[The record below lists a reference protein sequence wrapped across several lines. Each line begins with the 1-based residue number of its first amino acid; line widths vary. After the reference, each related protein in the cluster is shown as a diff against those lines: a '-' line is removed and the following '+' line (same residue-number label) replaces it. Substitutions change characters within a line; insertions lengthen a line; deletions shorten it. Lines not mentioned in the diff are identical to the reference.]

1 MSKITLLL
9 LLMFCVVS
17 QSKGQYQLQIQL
29 KAQSENIDLSE
40 YPYFKANFRVLNA
53 GQPIE
58 VQLQDVFISEGAFA
72 IIPEELSP
80 LINGWQEVKWYTK
93 KSDPSDTLIRS
104 ILMTK
109 IDSKVVQA
117 LLFGV
122 LRPFHNIIITDENSI
137 QIRDVKE
144 GHWSQVQ
151 PGNSIPIQVR
161 IRFSLLNEKKQ
172 PISMKLDSIT
182 TNTDIFRLK
191 WLASD
196 SDPDHSEPPR
206 LVMSGS
212 SYWVNIYFEPKE
224 NRYYHDV
231 MTVHYQGGLK
241 KHLPLYGN
249 SFKLDGKTLIEMTE
263 PPEGSKFTPCQTV
276 FIRWKGHAV
285 NLPTEIS
292 YTTNNGFTWTTIDN
306 VKGNEY
312 LWTVPDIETENLKLR
327 IKQNFKQADEYL
339 LSEDLQTIF
348 SVGYDTEGTKLTSS
362 NISGKLLT
370 WDLTQ
375 AGQPTIINR
384 AYIGEPEQPTQYYSF
399 GLVYNNTKTEY
410 IVGFR
415 SLSIPF
421 IQRRDTLAFFKI
433 NEETAYRKIQLP
445 PDFISGKL
453 ITNKT
458 YDVLAVLP
466 FTGTEMLLYSSVN
479 GTFLRSVQFEA
490 PLMDFAFN
498 SNGTGIALLFNNQIR
513 IVDLNNYNIID
524 EINFDY
530 FLNSVSISMSPDG
543 RLIGLGNKSDGNG
556 LKTDIFV
563 IDLQTKEIAKV
574 YGPSIGDP
582 IRIYFN
588 PTSTSLIVGS
598 TQDKQIAFY
607 DLTQSKKA
615 ETLFGHYDV
624 MTDMQIA
631 PNGHSLASTATS
643 RDNLMYRVFTYP
655 EEFITGNMIIRKQVL
670 TNDTV
675 RIPFAYLG
683 TQNQHLITQICNPT
697 DAMIILSEGFF
708 EYRNNLNL
716 AVDWMRDTLFPG
728 ECLEI
733 GVNFNPI
740 DTGVIKDDLIFKTC
754 NTYLRIPF
762 STYSYPRNVTYFNK
776 PFEMGEVCIGDTVI
790 YKRELFRNDDPV
802 PLLVNFSATEP
813 ISNKEFKD
821 ETFTKDTLI
830 PPGGSYFAKIKFTPL
845 ELGLREAAIAVYHS
859 NQSKIK
865 ILNEVRGVGIG
876 SFIESSHN
884 KLLFIPEIDTRE
896 LRLHNVGKTDI
907 VFDGFNVVPAGLY
920 QVLTPTPFTLKP
932 DETAIIEIIKLTEI
946 AGNASLVID
955 ANPCLIQKFIPLG
968 PYTSSAIL
976 SLPIVEVE
984 ATDTNVEIPITVS
997 ITELESYKGIRTF
1010 EGEFEVH
1017 AGLFLPLEV
1026 KSEWGDAIL
1035 IRNSIQGNIRTV
1047 GFRIDGDFPTYGIL
1061 GVVKG
1066 VAGIAE
1072 TDRSDLVFT
1081 DGRSFF
1087 GSSTKLTTE
1096 SGELHIIGLCEDRR
1110 ILRSYD
1116 NLSNITINPN
1126 PANSLIQLDFYTN
1139 FSDNADIEIAD
1150 FMGNVSKRIA
1160 GVSVSEGLNTVN
1172 FDVSQISSG
1181 LYTIR
1186 VISNNIISTQSL
1198 IISR

>member
-1 MSKITLLL
+1 
-9 LLMFCVVS
+9 MFCIVS

-53 GQPIE
+53 GQPVE
-58 VQLQDVFISEGAFA
+58 VQLADVFISEGAFA

-93 KSDPSDTLIRS
+93 KSDPDDTLIFS
-104 ILMTK
+104 TLMVK
-109 IDSKVVQA
+109 IDSKLVQG

-122 LRPFHNIIITDENSI
+122 YDLFHNVIITNENSI

-144 GHWSQVQ
+144 GYWSIVQ

-161 IRFSLLNEKKQ
+161 IRFSLLDENKR
-172 PISMKLDSIT
+172 PIRMKLDSIT
-182 TNTDIFRLK
+182 TNTDIFKLK
-191 WLASD
+191 WLGSD
-196 SDPDHSEPPR
+196 SDPDFSEPPR

-231 MTVHYQGGLK
+231 MTIHYQGGLK

-249 SFKLDGKTLIEMTE
+249 SFKLDGQTLIELTE
-263 PPEGSKFTPCQTV
+263 PPDGSKFTPCQTV
-276 FIRWKGHAV
+276 FIRWKGHSV

-292 YTTNNGFTWTTIDN
+292 YTTNDGFTWTTIDN
-306 VKGNEY
+306 VMGNEY
-312 LWTVPDIETENLKLR
+312 LWTVPDIETERLRLR
-327 IKQNFKQADEYL
+327 IKQNFKQADEYI
-339 LSEDLQTIF
+339 LSEDNRPVF

-362 NISGKLLT
+362 NITGKLLT
-370 WDLTQ
+370 WDLTKP
-375 AGQPTIINR
+375 GQPTIMNR
-384 AYIGEPEQPTQYYSF
+384 AYIGESDESQQFYSF

-410 IVGFR
+410 IVGYR
-415 SLSIPF
+415 SWSIPF
-421 IQRRDTLAFFKI
+421 IQRRDSLAFFKMG
-433 NEETAYRKIQLP
+433 EQSAYRKIQLP
-445 PDFISGKL
+445 TDFISKKI
-453 ITNKT
+453 ITNIT
-458 YDVLAVLP
+458 YNIIAVLP
-466 FTGTEMLLYSSVN
+466 LNGTEMLLYSSID
-479 GTFLRSVQFEA
+479 GTFLRSVKFDA
-490 PLMDFAFN
+490 PLMDFAYN
-498 SNGTGIALLFNNQIR
+498 GDGTGIALLFNNQIK
-513 IVDLNNYNIID
+513 IVELSNYNVID
-524 EINFDY
+524 EISFDY
-530 FLNSVSISMSPDG
+530 FLNSVAISMSPDG

-607 DLTQSKKA
+607 DLTQTKKA
-615 ETLFGHYDV
+615 ETLFGHFDE
-624 MTDMQIA
+624 MTDMQIS

-655 EEFITGNMIIRKQVL
+655 EEFITGNMIIRKQEL

-675 RIPFAYLG
+675 RIPFAFLG
-683 TQNQHLITQICNPT
+683 TENQHVITQICNPT
-697 DAMIILSEGFF
+697 DVMIILSEGFF
-708 EYRNNLNL
+708 EYKSHLNL
-716 AVDWMRDTLFPG
+716 EFDWMRDTLFPG

-733 GVNFNPI
+733 VVNFNPL
-740 DTGVIKDDLIFKTC
+740 DTGVIRDNLIFKTC
-754 NTYLRIPF
+754 NTYIRVPF

-790 YKRELFRNDDPV
+790 YQRELFRNDDPV
-802 PLLVNFSATEP
+802 PLFVNFSATEP
-813 ISNKEFKD
+813 IANKEFKD
-821 ETFTKDTLI
+821 ETFVKDTLI
-830 PPGGSYFAKIKFTPL
+830 PPGGSYFAKIRFTPL
-845 ELGLREAAIAVYHS
+845 ELGLREAEIAVYHS

-865 ILNEVRGVGIG
+865 ILNEVRGIGIG
-876 SFIESSHN
+876 SFIETSHT

-907 VFDGFNVVPAGLY
+907 VFDGFDVVPVGLY

-932 DETAIIEIIKLTEI
+932 DETAIIEITKLTEI
-946 AGNASLVID
+946 AGNASLIID
-955 ANPCLIQKFIPLG
+955 ANPCLIQRFIPLG
-968 PYTSSAIL
+968 PYTSSVIL

-984 ATDTNVEIPITVS
+984 ATDTDVEIPITVS
-997 ITELESYKGIRTF
+997 ITEQESYKGIRNF

-1026 KSEWGDAIL
+1026 SSEWGDATL
-1035 IRNSIQGNIRTV
+1035 TRNTIEGNIRTI
-1047 GFRIDGDFPTYGIL
+1047 GFRIDGDFPTFGIL

-1072 TDRSDLVFT
+1072 TDNSDLVFT
-1081 DGRSFF
+1081 TGKPFF
-1087 GSSTKLTTE
+1087 GASTSRIETENGKLI
-1096 SGELHIIGLCEDRR
+1096 IIGLCEDRR
-1110 ILRSYD
+1110 IIRSYD
-1116 NLSNITINPN
+1116 NLSNVIINPN
-1126 PANSLIQLDFYTN
+1126 PANNQIQLDFDAN
-1139 FSDNADIEIAD
+1139 FTGIADIEIAD
-1150 FMGNVSKRIA
+1150 FMGNIVNRIA
-1160 GVSVSEGLNTVN
+1160 AISVSEGLNSVN
-1172 FDVSQISSG
+1172 FDVSSISSG

-1186 VISNNIISTQSL
+1186 ILSNNIISTQSL